1 MKEKMR
7 RIALLLSA
15 ALLNLAIAVP
25 VFADEIYE
33 PVPGDY
39 RNIVPWLIIII
50 GSVIANLVIAGVVL
64 IIVFS
69 IRKKKRKNQ
78 EQKK

>member
-1 MKEKMR
+1 MKEKLK

-15 ALLNLAIAVP
+15 ALLNLAVAVP
-25 VFADEIYE
+25 AFADEIYE

-39 RNIVPWLIIII
+39 RNIVPWLIIIVV
-50 GSVIANLVIAGVVL
+50 GVVANLVIAGVLL

-69 IRKKKRKNQ
+69 IRRKKHKNQ